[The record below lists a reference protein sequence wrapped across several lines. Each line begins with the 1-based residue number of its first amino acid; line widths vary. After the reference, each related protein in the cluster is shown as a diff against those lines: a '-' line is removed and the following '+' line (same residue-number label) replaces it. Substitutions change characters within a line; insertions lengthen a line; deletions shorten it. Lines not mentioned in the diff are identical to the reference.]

1 MVKFMVGLWKIILG
15 CLIRLKESRF
25 STIEIDKALK
35 MVSGRLTKEHSLSNG
50 LMWILLALINILFI
64 KG

>member
-1 MVKFMVGLWKIILG
+1 MRNLSRRLSQAFHSGLK
-15 CLIRLKESRF
+15 KTV

-35 MVSGRLTKEHSLSNG
+35 MVSGRLAKEHSKQVLSNG